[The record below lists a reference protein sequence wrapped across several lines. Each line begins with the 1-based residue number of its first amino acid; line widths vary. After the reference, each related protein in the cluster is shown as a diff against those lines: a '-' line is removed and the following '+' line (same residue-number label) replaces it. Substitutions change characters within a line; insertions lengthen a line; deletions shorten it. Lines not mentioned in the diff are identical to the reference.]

1 MINKLF
7 SSPKNRLFWFLYPD
21 VVWKRGR
28 LLGTAAAR
36 DIPINNATSRKR
48 ISYLERKAMAEAYID
63 EYRVMNA
70 GKFPT
75 VTDVQKKIGGSYY
88 RIKAILQ
95 ECEYN
100 SKVSPLSTATT
111 KSSIGITTKV
121 NGNSNGGVS
130 PVCQTLNG
138 RISIEDF
145 GISAEFDS
153 SSEVLLFNNTCQKI
167 VDTSHLNKDHEIAS
181 GCLSECERDD
191 DLARHEKCG
200 RTSIERG
207 MSGKSDI
214 LETKEVSS
222 LVENTLKND
231 SLTALAVDNSE
242 LPAKPGHHSELT
254 GISRPLE
261 PEEINEVADPTF
273 HSVEFMRSMN
283 VREISAV
290 NDMDEQGCSS
300 YYSDSAIIQELDNSN
315 AGAEVNKISEVE
327 MTLNCQ
333 VKVGANATVDKYRV
347 LDNDSNHQKE
357 VDGYTC
363 QKMIDA
369 PILIIDKDLCKSEG
383 VVKLASKREHNET
396 SSNLV
401 DIGELN
407 RSPKSRELS
416 EKTSLVKEN
425 SAFPNLEALATEG
438 CEFSATSNHPFEA
451 PSTLE
456 NSNINETDVAS
467 AQASK
472 SGEISRET
480 TAQKTQ
486 DQKLQE
492 SSLWGNLKNLANNMI
507 NFWRKT

>member
-7 SSPKNRLFWFLYPD
+7 SSSKNRLFRLLYPD
-21 VVWKRGR
+21 VVWKRER

-36 DIPINNATSRKR
+36 DVPINNATSRKR

-75 VTDVQKKIGGSYY
+75 IKNVQKKIGGSYY

-100 SKVSPLSTATT
+100 ANVSSLSTAAT
-111 KSSIGITTKV
+111 KSSIGITAKM
-121 NGNSNGGVS
+121 NGIPNRGVS
-130 PVCQTLNG
+130 PVCQALDG
-138 RISIEDF
+138 RISVEDF

-153 SSEVLLFNNTCQKI
+153 SSEVLLCNNTYQKI
-167 VDTSHLNKDHEIAS
+167 VVTSHLNKDHEISS

-191 DLARHEKCG
+191 DLARREKCD

-207 MSGKSDI
+207 MSGKCNI

-231 SLTALAVDNSE
+231 SLTALTVDNSE
-242 LPAKPGHHSELT
+242 VPAKPGHHSEVT
-254 GISRPLE
+254 SISRPLE
-261 PEEINEVADPTF
+261 PEEINEVADQTF
-273 HSVEFMRSMN
+273 HSVEFMRSMH
-283 VREISAV
+283 VREASTA
-290 NDMDEQGCSS
+290 NGMDKQGCGS

-333 VKVGANATVDKYRV
+333 VKVGANATVDEYRV
-347 LDNDSNHQKE
+347 LDNVSNHQKE

-369 PILIIDKDLCKSEG
+369 PILIIDKDLCRSEG
-383 VVKLASKREHNET
+383 VVNLESKRGHNET

-401 DIGELN
+401 DISELN
-407 RSPKSRELS
+407 RSPESRELS
-416 EKTSLVKEN
+416 EKTSLVKET
-425 SAFPNLEALATEG
+425 SASTNLEALATEG
-438 CEFSATSNHPFEA
+438 CEFSATSNHPFEV
-451 PSTLE
+451 PCTLE

-467 AQASK
+467 AQDSNL
-472 SGEISRET
+472 GEISRET

-492 SSLWGNLKNLANNMI
+492 SSLWGNLKSLANNMI